1 MINYLLNMDF
11 TFENANKLFFEKQY
25 DESLKIFQK
34 LLENEPDNYLIFSK
48 IALIYQI
55 KKNYNKAIEFYKQSL
70 SINPDNPSANN
81 NLGNIY
87 RALGEYDKAIECF
100 KKDLNSYENLF
111 NLGILFEKLGKNKQ
125 ARQCFYNAIKLD
137 HKKSFSIQTRM
148 AFTMP
153 VIYESKEEILKTRKK
168 ITDFIT
174 RHLNSN
180 DIIENPI
187 RDIGTTTFYL
197 GYHGLCNKDINSEI
211 YKFYKNHLN
220 KNFFS
225 EYKKQNKK
233 NNKIKIGFLSA
244 FFRKHSVADVSNG
257 WIAKLDKKSFET
269 IIFSIGEYNDADTNF
284 LKKHCNKFYSLPS
297 NFQLIKETILSE
309 LLDIL
314 FFTDIG
320 LEPYTYFL
328 SFSKLAPIQLTYT
341 GHPDTTGVET
351 IDYYISSRLWETNN
365 ATTHYSEKLI
375 RFDSL
380 TWYYKKPVIKL
391 SQLKTRED
399 FGFSHKDNIYC
410 INQSLFKIHPDFDY
424 ILDKILKKDKH
435 GKIAVFFNIKHFWWK
450 DLLLKRFKNSIKNID
465 RIKFI
470 PQVEFS
476 YYLNFIKV
484 SDVILDTLYFN
495 GGTTSL
501 QTFGIGTPIVT
512 MPTELMRG
520 RFTYGMY
527 KKMGIDSLIT
537 TNAEDYIN
545 TAVTV
550 ANDKEFNNNLRR
562 KILLENHILF
572 EDNSVVNEFEKF
584 FKNII

>member
-1 MINYLLNMDF
+1 MDF

-187 RDIGTTTFYL
+187 RDIGPTTFYL

-225 EYKKQNKK
+225 EYK
-233 NNKIKIGFLSA
+233 
-244 FFRKHSVADVSNG
+244 
-257 WIAKLDKKSFET
+257 
-269 IIFSIGEYNDADTNF
+269 
-284 LKKHCNKFYSLPS
+284 
-297 NFQLIKETILSE
+297 
-309 LLDIL
+309 
-314 FFTDIG
+314 
-320 LEPYTYFL
+320 
-328 SFSKLAPIQLTYT
+328 
-341 GHPDTTGVET
+341 
-351 IDYYISSRLWETNN
+351 
-365 ATTHYSEKLI
+365 
-375 RFDSL
+375 
-380 TWYYKKPVIKL
+380 
-391 SQLKTRED
+391 
-399 FGFSHKDNIYC
+399 
-410 INQSLFKIHPDFDY
+410 
-424 ILDKILKKDKH
+424 
-435 GKIAVFFNIKHFWWK
+435 
-450 DLLLKRFKNSIKNID
+450 
-465 RIKFI
+465 
-470 PQVEFS
+470 
-476 YYLNFIKV
+476 
-484 SDVILDTLYFN
+484 
-495 GGTTSL
+495 
-501 QTFGIGTPIVT
+501 
-512 MPTELMRG
+512 
-520 RFTYGMY
+520 
-527 KKMGIDSLIT
+527 
-537 TNAEDYIN
+537 
-545 TAVTV
+545 
-550 ANDKEFNNNLRR
+550 
-562 KILLENHILF
+562 
-572 EDNSVVNEFEKF
+572 
-584 FKNII
+584 